1 MLDFLNAVLTH
12 VGEEPISEILEMKSE
27 YTLMGNLAEQKYSRL
42 DVRVKAKSGR
52 LFDVEVQLENDNMNT
67 RGLFYGTRLM
77 EEELSSGASY
87 NEMPDVR
94 VINIV
99 DFYVRDDKEHVIEP
113 VVFCYKN
120 CPGQIATDKF
130 MMYHIQ
136 LPVFRKQHPSLES
149 VVGDSLSRWLYM
161 LDQAYKN
168 EEEMKMLSEM
178 SEGLKN
184 FAIRY
189 NIALD
194 DPDLL
199 RYYRMIEDGKRDI
212 RSQIQ
217 SAEKRG
223 WDGGKA
229 EGRAEGINLGK
240 DIGLRALVHSMKPIY
255 NDFDSVCMKVRENDD
270 YADVSTE
277 DILKYYNEWHP

>member
-1 MLDFLNAVLTH
+1 
-12 VGEEPISEILEMKSE
+12 
-27 YTLMGNLAEQKYSRL
+27 
-42 DVRVKAKSGR
+42 
-52 LFDVEVQLENDNMNT
+52 
-67 RGLFYGTRLM
+67 
-77 EEELSSGASY
+77 
-87 NEMPDVR
+87 
-94 VINIV
+94 
-99 DFYVRDDKEHVIEP
+99 
-113 VVFCYKN
+113 
-120 CPGQIATDKF
+120 
-130 MMYHIQ
+130 
-136 LPVFRKQHPSLES
+136 
-149 VVGDSLSRWLYM
+149 M

-217 SAEKRG
+217 SAENR
-223 WDGGKA
+223 GKA
-229 EGRAEGINLGK
+229 EGINIGK

-270 YADVSTE
+270 FADVPTE
-277 DILKYYNEWHP
+277 AILKYYNE